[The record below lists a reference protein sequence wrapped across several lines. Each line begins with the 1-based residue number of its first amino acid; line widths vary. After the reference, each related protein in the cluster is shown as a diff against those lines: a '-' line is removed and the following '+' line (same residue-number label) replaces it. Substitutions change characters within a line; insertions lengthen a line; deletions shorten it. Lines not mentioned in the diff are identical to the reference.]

1 MLVSKFG
8 LENQFRIWSEV
19 RRVQYTLRFWL
30 QVPMG
35 EIGQDRTLLPATC
48 MVLVLICRTSKV
60 SREEQEK
67 KPGVRRVTQ
76 KSELLSEIFGF

>member
-1 MLVSKFG
+1 MLVSKFS

-48 MVLVLICRTSKV
+48 MVLGSHMQNKQGKQR
-60 SREEQEK
+60 RAGEETRGEE
-67 KPGVRRVTQ
+67 
-76 KSELLSEIFGF
+76 SNSEIFGF